1 MSQKRAPSRFP
12 KYAPPRFTQKV
23 SIMKAPL
30 PRLPRIILTAGTLAA
45 ALIVSYA
52 AAGAPTNPAPAHKL
66 QGYAGYELRDVTFDP
81 SLSDKKNVGKVVA
94 KVDENVKQS
103 VSPILQSWNASANT
117 KSAQKIVI
125 EPRITSLHKPS
136 GATRFFAGAFA
147 GDGHINVTVRIV
159 EQPSGKV
166 IAEPEFYRRAAAMAG
181 AWTVGGHD
189 NAMLQKIAGLVA
201 NYLSANYTEAVGGAT
216 GYEP

>member
-1 MSQKRAPSRFP
+1 MNL
-12 KYAPPRFTQKV
+12 T
-23 SIMKAPL
+23 L
-30 PRLPRIILTAGTLAA
+30 PRSARALFAA
-45 ALIVSYA
+45 SLVLSAVA
-52 AAGAPTNPAPAHKL
+52 WAAPTNPPPGHKL
-66 QGYAGYELRDVTFDP
+66 QGYAGYEIRAVTFDP
-81 SLSDKKNVGKVVA
+81 GLEDKRHVEKVVT

-103 VSPILQSWNASANT
+103 VQPILASWNSSADA
-117 KSAQKIVI
+117 KSAQRIVI

-147 GDGHINVTVRIV
+147 GDGHITLKVRIV

-166 IAEPEFYRRAAAMAG
+166 IAEPEFYRRSAAMAG

-189 NAMLQKIAGLVA
+189 NAMLQKVAGLLA
-201 NYLSANYTEAVGGAT
+201 NYLSANYTEAVGGEI

>member
-1 MSQKRAPSRFP
+1 MRVVSSRS
-12 KYAPPRFTQKV
+12 A
-23 SIMKAPL
+23 
-30 PRLPRIILTAGTLAA
+30 RLSLVGAVLLASFGVVA
-45 ALIVSYA
+45 
-52 AAGAPTNPAPAHKL
+52 APTNPPPARPL
-66 QGYAGYELRDVTFDP
+66 QGYAGYELKDVTFDP
-81 SLSDKKNVGKVVA
+81 SLADKKNFDKVVA
-94 KVDENVKQS
+94 KVDENMKQS
-103 VSPILQSWNASANT
+103 VNPILQSWNASADAHA
-117 KSAQKIVI
+117 AQKIVI
-125 EPRITSLHKPS
+125 EPRITNLHKPS

-147 GDGHINVTVRIV
+147 GDGYINMTVRIV

-201 NYLSANYTEAVGGAT
+201 NYLSANYSEAVGGPT

>member
-1 MSQKRAPSRFP
+1 MNANL
-12 KYAPPRFTQKV
+12 PRF
-23 SIMKAPL
+23 SRSGLGA
-30 PRLPRIILTAGTLAA
+30 AALAA
-45 ALIVSYA
+45 AFATALIVSCA
-52 AAGAPTNPAPAHKL
+52 VVAAPANPPPARKL
-66 QGYAGYELRDVTFDP
+66 QGYAGYELKDVTFDP
-81 SLSDKKNVGKVVA
+81 SLADKTNVEKVVA

-103 VSPILQSWNASANT
+103 VNPILAHWNESADA
-117 KSAQKIVI
+117 KSEQKIVI
-125 EPRITSLHKPS
+125 EPFITNLHKPS

-147 GDGHINVTVRIV
+147 GDGYINMKVRIV

-166 IAEPEFYRRAAAMAG
+166 IAEPEFYRRANAMAG

-201 NYLSANYTEAVGGAT
+201 HYLSANYTEAVGGAT